1 MTDLNSADSFPLS
14 NDRSIEAS
22 KVRLNK
28 VRLSKLRLNA
38 DTKGRLVGLL
48 GLAALS
54 AWISVSLS
62 SNLYLSVLSQHWP
75 RATARI
81 ISSGVYTSG
90 SSGESS
96 WAPGVDYEYE
106 VGGASHRSSNIRY
119 LMRTFYDVES
129 AAEVQAAYPVGRQ
142 VSVAYDPRNPNR
154 SVLEPGVPPGM
165 WSQAVIPLFLCGL
178 CGYILFEIAYPRRR
192 ILLQSYAL
200 GGDCE
205 E

>member
-1 MTDLNSADSFPLS
+1 MTDLNSAEQPFPRS

-22 KVRLNK
+22 KVRLNRIRLHK
-28 VRLSKLRLNA
+28 VRLNP
-38 DTKGRLVGLL
+38 DTKGRLIGLI

-54 AWISVSLS
+54 VWITVSLS
-62 SNLYLSVLSQHWP
+62 SNLYFSVVSQHWP

-96 WAPGVDYEYE
+96 WAPAVDYEYE

-129 AAEVQAAYPVGRQ
+129 AAEVQAGYPVGRQ

-154 SVLEPGVPPGM
+154 CVLEPGVPPGM
-165 WSQAVIPLFLCGL
+165 WSQAVIPLLLCSL
-178 CGYILFEIAYPRRR
+178 CGYILFEIVHPRRR
-192 ILLQSYAL
+192 VLLQSYAI
-200 GGDCE
+200 GDCE